1 MKKKLFALLV
11 ITSLLSACDSSYKI
25 TTDFSYNNP
34 DVTIADTLENV
45 TNKKA
50 HIVFLYGQSNA
61 EGSSLTSYLK
71 EKDTNMYNEYMQG
84 YDNVFI
90 NFVNHDGEY
99 TSNYEFV
106 KCTLGFG
113 YRNEHFGP
121 EVGISDI
128 MSKKY
133 PNETTF
139 IIKWAFGGSSLRYDW
154 LNNHHE
160 RGKYYNNAM
169 DFSLKCLD
177 YLTSKGYSLSLDG
190 VCWMQGESDSW
201 NNDEEAYYRD
211 TIAFASG
218 LRRDF
223 SKYQKDIKWIDAA
236 INDSPDMWSYPL
248 AINNAKIRF
257 SKKSSLNYFIDT
269 NALGIKTDTEPIGS
283 IDYAHYDSL
292 SMVNLGKEFGKIA
305 AN

>member
-1 MKKKLFALLV
+1 MKKKLFILSVIAPLLV
-11 ITSLLSACDSSYKI
+11 ACDSSYEI

-34 DVTIADTLENV
+34 DVKIADTLTNV
-45 TNKKA
+45 SNQKA

-61 EGSSLTSYLK
+61 EGSSRISYLK
-71 EKDTNMYNEYMQG
+71 EKDINAYNEYMQG
-84 YDNVFI
+84 YDNVYI
-90 NFVNHDGEY
+90 NFINHDGQY

-113 YRNEHFGP
+113 YDDTFFGP
-121 EVGISDI
+121 EVGISDV

-133 PNETTF
+133 PNDTTF
-139 IIKWAFGGSSLRYDW
+139 VIKWAFGGSYLRYDW
-154 LNNHHE
+154 LDNHHN
-160 RGKYYNNAM
+160 RGNMYNHAM

-177 YLTSKGYSLSLDG
+177 YLISKGYSLLLDG
-190 VCWMQGESDSW
+190 ICWMQGESDSY

-211 TIAFASG
+211 TIAFVSG

-223 SKYQKDIKWIDAA
+223 SKYQKEIKWIDAA
-236 INDSPDMWSYPL
+236 INDSPNMWLYPV

-257 SKKSSLNYFIDT
+257 SKKSDLNYYIDT
-269 NALGIKTDTEPIGS
+269 NALGIKTDTEPVES
-283 IDYAHYDSL
+283 IDFAHYDST

-305 AN
+305 SN